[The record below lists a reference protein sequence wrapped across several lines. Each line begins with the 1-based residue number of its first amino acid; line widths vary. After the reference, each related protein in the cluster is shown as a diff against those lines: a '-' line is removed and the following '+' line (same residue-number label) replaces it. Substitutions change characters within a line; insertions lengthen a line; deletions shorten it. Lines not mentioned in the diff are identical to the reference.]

1 MLESGK
7 GRKEH
12 QKMKPYLVYQYLQR
26 NSDENHVVTAPMI
39 VGYLLE
45 LGIYAERRSI
55 YKDIEEINNALW
67 LLDNKDD
74 IEVLGD
80 EGLTEILDEAKENGD
95 YYETIVYD
103 SSKKGFYVFQRKYN
117 ASDIRLISEC
127 IYSSK
132 YISQTEA
139 ERLVTIMKE
148 FVSDKQALDIRTE
161 ALVTNRTRTLN
172 KSALSNVSL
181 IYEAMSKII
190 YGEKHVPEKISFQY
204 LKYDLNNMD
213 KLTERRKG
221 ATYKVSPYKLII
233 NDGNYYLLAFDDY
246 SQDMRTYRVDRM
258 KNIKRTGEPR
268 DGKEVF
274 AQVDLKSYTQ
284 RTFGMF
290 NGNKERV
297 HIRFVA
303 SLLDTAIER
312 FGRDNTVSYSK
323 VDDYHFMVA
332 TDIEISD
339 QFFGWIC
346 GFGNKAVI
354 MAPESIKNQFIEY
367 IDKIKSKY

>member
-12 QKMKPYLVYQYLQR
+12 QKMKPYLVYQYLLR
-26 NSDENHVVTAPMI
+26 NSDENHVVTAPRI

-103 SSKKGFYVFQRKYN
+103 NSKKGFYVFQRKYN

-148 FVSDKQALDIRTE
+148 FVSDKQASDM
-161 ALVTNRTRTLN
+161 
-172 KSALSNVSL
+172 SNL
-181 IYEAMSKII
+181 
-190 YGEKHVPEKISFQY
+190 
-204 LKYDLNNMD
+204 
-213 KLTERRKG
+213 
-221 ATYKVSPYKLII
+221 
-233 NDGNYYLLAFDDY
+233 
-246 SQDMRTYRVDRM
+246 
-258 KNIKRTGEPR
+258 
-268 DGKEVF
+268 
-274 AQVDLKSYTQ
+274 Q
-284 RTFGMF
+284 R
-290 NGNKERV
+290 
-297 HIRFVA
+297 
-303 SLLDTAIER
+303 
-312 FGRDNTVSYSK
+312 
-323 VDDYHFMVA
+323 
-332 TDIEISD
+332 
-339 QFFGWIC
+339 
-346 GFGNKAVI
+346 
-354 MAPESIKNQFIEY
+354 
-367 IDKIKSKY
+367 